1 MSPWVSLALGS
12 DGAWPEGQA
21 RWRNSSP
28 PVRCSAPISGPPPGM
43 RPGQGCLGLAKP
55 GRPEVGDGPLRIE
68 AGRLSSLSR
77 DTQGPDAGFGPTSPD
92 PKASGLAPPA
102 HVSTLIVYTSAFPA
116 FLAVDSSS
124 VEIFTEFLWP
134 QRK

>member
-1 MSPWVSLALGS
+1 MTGLGRK
-12 DGAWPEGQA
+12 DKHGGGTPLPQCGAVPQSQDL
-21 RWRNSSP
+21 RL
-28 PVRCSAPISGPPPGM
+28 GM

-77 DTQGPDAGFGPTSPD
+77 DTQGPEAGFGPTSPD